1 MPRLLPRLSAIA
13 CLLLASAVATSARA
27 APPAYALDPVHTRIL
42 VAVDH
47 AGFSTALG
55 TVSGSTGTIHFA
67 PGDWAQA
74 RVEVEIPLQRLDF
87 GDEAWN
93 KATLGR
99 NLLDAGTHPV
109 ARFRSTRV
117 EALDERSAIVHG
129 ELDLRGVTR
138 EVALQVRL
146 NDASRHPLPPF
157 RRTVGF
163 SATTTLSRAEFGITA
178 WRSMIGDA
186 VELRI
191 EAEATRTRDPGAA
204 EPQDDAAGPTPQTRQ
219 APSES
224 EDASGQAEPES
235 VSQPESVP

>member
-1 MPRLLPRLSAIA
+1 MPRLLLRLS
-13 CLLLASAVATSARA
+13 CLLFGSALAAGAHA

-55 TVSGSTGTIHFA
+55 TVSGSTGTLHFA
-67 PGDWAQA
+67 PGDWSQA
-74 RVEVEIPLQRLDF
+74 RVEVDIPLQRLDF

-93 KATLGR
+93 RATLAR
-99 NLLDAGTHPV
+99 NLLDAESHPV

-117 EALDERSAIVHG
+117 EALDERSAVVHG
-129 ELDLRGVTR
+129 ELSLRGVTR

-146 NDASRHPLPPF
+146 NDVRRHPMPPF

-163 SATTTLSRAEFGITA
+163 SATTVLSRADFGITA

-191 EAEATRTRDPGAA
+191 EAEATRTRNPGGTEPRDDADGPTTPIRQSAPGA
-204 EPQDDAAGPTPQTRQ
+204 EDAAGQATPE
-219 APSES
+219 PVP
-224 EDASGQAEPES
+224 EPE
-235 VSQPESVP
+235 PVP